1 MGLGAASC
9 IDNVRM
15 KNISSLNEYLQLNEG
30 DNYLDSSETEVLSEE
45 EKMAEFMFLGL
56 RLTKGISTRKF
67 EEQFGVAYD
76 TIYGSITQKHINDG
90 LLEKNSENIRLTE
103 LGMDVCNVVM
113 SSYILC

>member
-1 MGLGAASC
+1 
-9 IDNVRM
+9 
-15 KNISSLNEYLQLNEG
+15 
-30 DNYLDSSETEVLSEE
+30 
-45 EKMAEFMFLGL
+45 MAEFMFLGL

-67 EEQFGVAYD
+67 EEQFDVAYD

-90 LLEKNSENIRLTE
+90 LLEKKGENIRLTE